1 MALSKYRGAFSVVKF
16 GKDLETNKNCAIKI
30 TDLLKL
36 QESYDLNAGGKFQE
50 WLIVTT
56 YV

>member
-1 MALSKYRGAFSVVKF
+1 MALSKFRGAFSVVKF

-36 QESYDLNAGGKFQE
+36 QENLDLNAGGKFSK
-50 WLIVTT
+50 IINVNN
-56 YV
+56 